1 MATKDGTPAG
11 GRRPRAIERFVK
23 FISVDST
30 LSSRE
35 MLETSSTDYHVGL
48 VFLSAVYREDENV
61 SGTDGQRLYFHK
73 RLGGKSTDDGNT
85 TANLPSRIRIESG
98 GRLGTVGTFPDGRRT
113 AFGIVKSK
121 YTVLQNE
128 QVLEEAFR
136 VASKLRISVSGLGRN
151 KTGSRFAIRFSPT
164 DERVETV
171 DGRSETFTRTI
182 FAFTSHDTSY
192 TYSYAFRITDPENRP
207 IGDVLIQRWHTAQIG
222 DDKSLEKFLTSLA
235 EESQEILDDVR
246 SLAALKLDKQS
257 LEAGLAVFKSV
268 RNGRRAS
275 EGEAPDTNQGEQ
287 DEIEEMISEIR
298 VSYEHQSERYGSTAW
313 ALYEAWIDVVMCRDQ
328 ELQRDAYQAGD
339 DGVILQFLAK
349 RAGRTRSLYSQ
360 ARRGLVKE
368 LVKKR

>member
-35 MLETSSTDYHVGL
+35 MLEKSNTDYHVGL

-61 SGTDGQRLYFHK
+61 SGSDGQRLYFH
-73 RLGGKSTDDGNT
+73 RRFGGKSTDDDNT
-85 TANLPSRIRIESG
+85 TADLPSRIRIESG
-98 GRLGTVGTFPDGRRT
+98 GHLGTVGTFPDGSRT
-113 AFGIVKSK
+113 AFGVVGSK

-151 KTGSRFAIRFSPT
+151 ETGSRFAIRFSPT

-182 FAFTSHDTSY
+182 FAFTSHDKSY

-207 IGDVLIQRWHTAQIG
+207 IGDILIQRWHTAQIG

-246 SLAALKLDKQS
+246 SLATVKLDEQS

-268 RNGRRAS
+268 RNDRRAS
-275 EGEAPDTNQGEQ
+275 EGEAPDADQGKQ
-287 DEIEEMISEIR
+287 DEIEELITDIR
-298 VSYEHQSERYGSTAW
+298 ATYESQSQRYGSTAW
-313 ALYEAWIDVVMCRDQ
+313 ALYEAWIDVVMRRDQ

-349 RAGRTRSLYSQ
+349 RAGRTMSLYSQ

-368 LVKKR
+368 LVRKR